1 MKDNINSRFLSRLL
15 TIFVTILLCMAA
27 TSCGAGEFDGE
38 IISDS
43 DRFLLDYRAF
53 DCSKRASLTLEEGDS
68 LRVVIDNAD
77 GEVDLS
83 VGIEG
88 QDPVYEGKSLRTFS
102 FTISISAHGSY
113 LIEVIGHDARGSVS
127 VIKSPKS
134 RAE

>member
-15 TIFVTILLCMAA
+15 TLFFTILLCIAA
-27 TSCGAGEFDGE
+27 TSCGGGKFDGN
-38 IISDS
+38 ITSDS
-43 DRFLLDYRAF
+43 DRFLLDYQAF
-53 DCSKRASLTLEEGDS
+53 DCSKRASLTLVEGDS

-83 VGIEG
+83 VGVEG
-88 QDPVYEGKSLRTFS
+88 EEPVYEGKSLTTFS
-102 FTISISAHGSY
+102 FTLTISAHGSY